1 MPAPALP
8 ERLDESIL
16 AKMDVLALQ
25 ARLADLE
32 AQYEPMRK
40 PGNRNYPL
48 WDAISAAAAQCRQR
62 LFELT
67 GDSYGRPKTKP
78 TRPSDEELGAVY
90 DAPNAIPATLMS
102 WARENLGII
111 TSDGTDL
118 VRWSRIVDTLDDE
131 RLDEGEIT
139 IYRAVDGD
147 DIREG
152 DWVTTDRRYAEMHLA
167 RHLKGRGQVV
177 EMTVDGRDVLVSPT
191 GNAEE
196 LIYAP
201 REFSGPHLDKSTL
214 RPKRPPGRK
223 R

>member
-1 MPAPALP
+1 MAT
-8 ERLDESIL
+8 
-16 AKMDVLALQ
+16 MDVPALQ

-32 AQYEPMRK
+32 AQYEPIRK
-40 PGNRNYPL
+40 PENRNYPL

-62 LFELT
+62 LFALT

-78 TRPSDEELGAVY
+78 TRPSDQELGAEY
-90 DAPNAIPATLMS
+90 ATPCAIPAPLMS
-102 WARENLGII
+102 WARRNLGII

-131 RLDEGEIT
+131 RLDEGEVT

-152 DWVTTDRRYAEMHLA
+152 DWVTTDRAYAQMHLS
-167 RHLKGRGQVV
+167 RHLRGRGQVV
-177 EMTVDGRDVLVSPT
+177 EMRVDGRDVLMSPT
-191 GNAEE
+191 GNYEE

-201 REFSGPHLDKSTL
+201 REFSGPHLDRSAQSLKEDKKTRSP
-214 RPKRPPGRK
+214 RPR
-223 R
+223 